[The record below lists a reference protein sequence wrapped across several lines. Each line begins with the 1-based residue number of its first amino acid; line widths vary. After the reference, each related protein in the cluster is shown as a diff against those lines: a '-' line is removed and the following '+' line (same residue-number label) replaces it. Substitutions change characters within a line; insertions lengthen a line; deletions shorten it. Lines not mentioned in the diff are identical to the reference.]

1 LGVVTFTPASDTR
14 TSSPPGFDEYVAA
27 RGTALVR
34 FAILLTG
41 DDHRAED
48 LVQEA
53 LAQAYLRWGRIRRTD
68 NPDVYLR
75 RILANAAHSWW
86 RRRTNREVPAL
97 STAVDEPSSGDPG
110 TDVAERD
117 AVWRLILTLP
127 HKQRAVIVLRYYE
140 DLDDATIAS
149 SLECSPATV
158 RTHAMRA
165 LNRLRGQVEG
175 EFR

>member
-1 LGVVTFTPASDTR
+1 LGVVTFTPASGTR
-14 TSSPPGFDEYVAA
+14 TASPPGFDEYVAA
-27 RGTALVR
+27 RGAALVR

-41 DDHRAED
+41 DDHRGED

-53 LAQAYLRWGRIRRTD
+53 LAKAYLRWGRIRRSD

-75 RILANAAHSWW
+75 RVLTNAAHSWW

-97 STAVDEPSSGDPG
+97 SVAADEPSASDPG

-117 AVWRLILTLP
+117 EVWRLILMLP

-140 DLDDATIAS
+140 DLDDVTIAS
-149 SLECSPATV
+149 ILDCSPATV

-165 LNRLRGQVEG
+165 LNRLRSHYEG
-175 EFR
+175 EIR